1 MAVTLPLEKMS
12 SAEKVELMESL
23 WADLCRK
30 PEEVESPSWHDDVL
44 REREKRLET
53 GEEQVLEWSEAKR
66 RIRESVS

>member
-1 MAVTLPLEKMS
+1 MTVTLPLEQMS

-30 PEEVESPSWHDDVL
+30 PEEVESPAWHDDVL

-53 GEEQVLEWSEAKR
+53 REEQGLEWAEAKK

>member
-1 MAVTLPLEKMS
+1 
-12 SAEKVELMESL
+12 
-23 WADLCRK
+23 
-30 PEEVESPSWHDDVL
+30 VL

>member
-1 MAVTLPLEKMS
+1 MTVTLPLEQMS

-30 PEEVESPSWHDDVL
+30 PEEVESPAWHDDVL

-53 GEEQVLEWSEAKR
+53 REEQVLEWAEAKK